1 MVEIYKKSQG
11 AVARWTAIISLG
23 ALAAFGAYELLVAVT
38 DREVGLR
45 IDAWIVR
52 VVGLRTGLGARGWG
66 ILISGGVFL
75 ACMALIAL
83 VTNIPRFADYLIAS
97 ELELRKV
104 SWPTKG
110 ELKRQTIV
118 VIFTLLL
125 FSLVLFLAD
134 ALFSWGFHRI
144 YFSS

>member
-1 MVEIYKKSQG
+1 MVEIYKKGQG
-11 AVARWTAIISLG
+11 NVARWTTIIALG
-23 ALAAFGAYELLVAVT
+23 ALSAFGAFELYDAMT
-38 DREVGLR
+38 AREIGG
-45 IDAWIVR
+45 A
-52 VVGLRTGLGARGWG
+52 TSLGARGWG
-66 ILISGGVFL
+66 LIVSGGVFL
-75 ACMALIAL
+75 GCMALIAW
-83 VTNIPRFADYLIAS
+83 VCNIPRFADYLIAS

-134 ALFSWGFHRI
+134 ALFSWGFHKI